1 MNRLQSW
8 LAGAMVGVAV
18 VATLAAPVAAAR
30 SLDEIMASKKLIV
43 GINPTLPPLGVFNAK
58 NEIDGVDVDIAR
70 AIAEKM
76 GLSLEIVQVGSPDRI
91 PFVNSGKIDMVM
103 GAMTWTAERAKAI
116 DYNVPVYTEVMG
128 VLTTQKT
135 GWKDWKE
142 LDDRRCGWSR
152 SAGRRVRV
160 HRREAAEGAGA
171 AARQLPRC
179 RAPDRADRAD
189 SMVDV
194 LDFLTEH
201 QDAQGG
207 MERPSRRPWMSSAV
221 SVSPRA
227 TKRCARDPAS
237 VVKGLNASGVI
248 DKAWQKWFGAPM
260 LRSRGEARSGKSWAD
275 APGRG
280 DVGPARSRRSS
291 AVAQDLITA
300 PRRT

>member
-70 AIAEKM
+70 AIAAKM

-116 DYNVPVYTEVMG
+116 DYTVPVYTEVMG
-128 VLTTQKT
+128 VLTTKKT

-142 LDDRRCGWSR
+142 LDDPK
-152 SAGRRVRV
+152 VRLV
-160 HRREAAEGAGA
+160 QVRGTTPVKFISEK
-171 AARQLPRC
+171 LPKAQVLLLDNYPDAV
-179 RAPDRADRAD
+179 RAIAQDRADG
-189 SMVDV
+189 MVDV

-201 QDAQGG
+201 TKTHKVEWKTVATPVDVYFCGIGVAKGN
-207 MERPSRRPWMSSAV
+207 EALRVKLSSI
-221 SVSPRA
+221 
-227 TKRCARDPAS
+227 
-237 VVKGLNASGVI
+237 VKELNASGVI
-248 DKAWQKWFGAPM
+248 DKAWEKWFGAPM
-260 LRSRGEARSGKSWAD
+260 LHDPKASPLWKELG
-275 APGRG
+275 
-280 DVGPARSRRSS
+280 
-291 AVAQDLITA
+291 
-300 PRRT
+300 

>member
-18 VATLAAPVAAAR
+18 VAALAAPVAAAR

-70 AIAEKM
+70 AIAAKM

-116 DYNVPVYTEVMG
+116 DYTVPVYTEVMG
-128 VLTTQKT
+128 VLTTNKS

-142 LDDRRCGWSR
+142 LDDPK
-152 SAGRRVRV
+152 VRLV
-160 HRREAAEGAGA
+160 QVRGTTPVKFISEK
-171 AARQLPRC
+171 LPKAQVLLLDNYPDAV
-179 RAPDRADRAD
+179 RAIAQDRADG
-189 SMVDV
+189 MVDV

-201 QDAQGG
+201 TKTHKVEWKTVPTPVDVYFCGIGVAKGN
-207 MERPSRRPWMSSAV
+207 EALRVKLSSV
-221 SVSPRA
+221 I
-227 TKRCARDPAS
+227 KE
-237 VVKGLNASGVI
+237 LNASGVI
-248 DKAWQKWFGAPM
+248 DKAWEKWFGAPM
-260 LRSRGEARSGKSWAD
+260 LYDPKASTLWKELG
-275 APGRG
+275 
-280 DVGPARSRRSS
+280 
-291 AVAQDLITA
+291 
-300 PRRT
+300 